1 MSPFLFLR
9 NFTVFAEPEILCG
22 KSFALS
28 SVEKPMV
35 EKDKY
40 PITAAVRM
48 LREKRIAFTPHLY
61 AYEDHGGTTR
71 AAVELNVSEHNVIK
85 TLLMETDARAPLIV
99 LMHGDCEVST
109 KELARALKVK
119 SVVACAAAT
128 AQRLTG
134 YIVGGISPFGTRTRL
149 PVYVERTIFELPVI
163 YINGGKRG
171 FLISIEPNALRTL
184 LLLEEVHV
192 AIKASI

>member
-1 MSPFLFLR
+1 LFLR

-28 SVEKPMV
+28 FVEKPMV

-40 PITAAVRM
+40 PVTAAVRL
-48 LREKRIAFTPHLY
+48 LREKKIAFTPHLY

-71 AAVELNVSEHNVIK
+71 AAVELNISERAVIK
-85 TLLMETDARAPLIV
+85 TLVMETDARAPLIV

-119 SVVACAAAT
+119 SLLPCAAAT

-134 YIVGGISPFGTRTRL
+134 YMVGGISPFGTRTRL
-149 PVYVERTIFELPVI
+149 PVYVEQTIFELPSI

-171 FLISIEPNALRTL
+171 FLISIEPNALRTIL
-184 LLLEEVHV
+184 PLEEVTVALKV
-192 AIKASI
+192 AI